1 MFGKSHDDVKNI
13 PDEFAENAI
22 KVLKPG
28 IEVMLTDGYR
38 YDDGKRGFESH
49 GRGAGRERNSFNFG
63 SGGRGYYGP
72 GGGDGKRF
80 RRN

>member
-28 IEVMLTDGYR
+28 IEVMLKDGYR
-38 YDDGKRGFESH
+38 YDDGK
-49 GRGAGRERNSFNFG
+49 
-63 SGGRGYYGP
+63 
-72 GGGDGKRF
+72 
-80 RRN
+80 